1 MDVSAAPG
9 RAEADL
15 LRLVEGPARVRERS
29 LPTPGTCSDRA
40 HRDPVDAPSCP
51 VVRPPAVLRPGGSVA
66 GRRRSTS
73 VFRVVANA
81 HVVGVLTSAPHPPA
95 RSDGRADLDHPSGL

>member
-15 LRLVEGPARVRERS
+15 LRLVEGPARVRERT
-29 LPTPGTCSDRA
+29 LPTPGTWLDRA
-40 HRDPVDAPSCP
+40 HRDPVDALTCP
-51 VVRPPAVLRPGGSVA
+51 VVRPPAALRPGGSLA

-73 VFRVVANA
+73 ALRVVANA

-95 RSDGRADLDHPSGL
+95 RSGGCADLDHPSGL